1 VARSSSRAQ
10 KIDRDALDHRT
21 LDDLRIKSADDYHPD
36 TMAIIGMVEVI
47 DCVTKHPSRF
57 FKEPLSRRLLRR
69 ILIVTSWSYSDS

>member
-1 VARSSSRAQ
+1 
-10 KIDRDALDHRT
+10 
-21 LDDLRIKSADDYHPD
+21 
-36 TMAIIGMVEVI
+36 MAIIGMVEVI